1 MPQDMMP
8 KWRESLA
15 SVEARLPALVGDA
28 CLAVATVLYLGPL
41 DGRERA
47 AVLALWRDL
56 LQQQGVPVSPP
67 PFEFGAFIAERLPQ
81 VRGDAVCTGMP
92 SSQGLRRV
100 RAHASEG
107 TCAWHVESCRL
118 AVLHKG
124 VHR

>member
-1 MPQDMMP
+1 MP

-15 SVEARLPALVGDA
+15 AVEARLPALVGDA

-47 AVLALWRDL
+47 AVLGLWRDL

-81 VRGDAVCTGMP
+81 VRGDAEVTRLQCGVLPPHEGWRDTGHAVRTAA
-92 SSQGLRRV
+92 GL
-100 RAHASEG
+100 
-107 TCAWHVESCRL
+107 
-118 AVLHKG
+118 VLLTNK
-124 VHR
+124 